1 MLLSVKDL
9 SFAYIEEFIIKD
21 LAFHINENEKI
32 ALIGNNGAGKTTL
45 FKILTDELS
54 AGSGQ
59 IYKKADLRLGY
70 LAQSAEFESAKSLY
84 DEIYSAN
91 TEIVTLEKRLSQV
104 NAQMAAPENTEVQ
117 QLQLIQEYDG
127 LHHRFEQLNGY
138 GYKSF
143 VHGILHGLGFEES
156 RFEQPV
162 STLSGGQKTRLA
174 LAKLLLQKPDL
185 LLLDEP
191 TNHLDLKA
199 ITWLESFLA
208 EYQGALFII
217 SHDRYFLD
225 KVVNRV
231 FELSFG
237 KLDFYEGN
245 YSYYLEQREIR
256 RELAEK
262 AYLNQQK
269 ELTRQQN
276 IIDTLRARNREK
288 FVRRAESRE
297 KLLSK
302 IERIEKPLS
311 ANDAMHFSLSPK
323 KESGNDVLDL
333 ENISKAFGELT
344 LFRNLNYQIFKGERV
359 ALVGENG
366 SGKTTLFR
374 ILQNEVAPDSG
385 TVRLGKNVEVSCYD
399 QEHSNLNM
407 HNSLFEE
414 ISDQFPKMTNT
425 EIRSLLAAFLF
436 TGDDVFQKISS
447 LSGGEKGRLSL
458 AKMMLTEGN
467 FLLLDEPTNH
477 LDLVSR
483 EVLENALS
491 HYSGTLFFISHDRYF
506 INRIAT
512 KVVELENYGL
522 TEYLGNYDDFVE
534 KKRQLQGLTPIE
546 PIEPLAASPARPAS
560 FLDLAPSNRIAPA
573 AEKASEAI
581 SSSKKDWLLEKEEK
595 ARSQKRLSRQKKLE
609 EMIDRTEQ
617 RISELDLLLASEDV
631 FTDYE
636 KAHEISSQ
644 KESLE
649 ETLLEYYEELD
660 ELI

>member
-9 SFAYIEEFIIKD
+9 SFAYVEDWILKD
-21 LAFHINENEKI
+21 LSCHINENEKI

-45 FKILTDELS
+45 FKILTGELTPT
-54 AGSGQ
+54 AGQ
-59 IYKKADLRLGY
+59 IYQKSGMQLGY
-70 LAQSAEFESAKSLY
+70 LAQNAEFESVKTLY
-84 DEIYSAN
+84 DELYSAN
-91 TEIVTLEKRLSQV
+91 AEIVALEKKLARL
-104 NAQMAAPENTEVQ
+104 NE
-117 QLQLIQEYDG
+117 QLASPANDEETQLRLVHEYDE
-127 LHHRFEQLNGY
+127 LHQRFDQLDGY
-138 GYKSF
+138 SYKSF
-143 VHGILHGLGFEES
+143 VHGILRGLGFEED
-156 RFEQPV
+156 RFSQPV
-162 STLSGGQKTRLA
+162 ATLSGGQKTRLA

-231 FELSFG
+231 FELAFG
-237 KLDFYEGN
+237 QLDFYEGN
-245 YSYYLEQREIR
+245 YSYYLAQREIR
-256 RELAEK
+256 QELAEK

-269 ELTRQQN
+269 EIDRQQN

-297 KLLSK
+297 KLLNK
-302 IERIEKPLS
+302 IERLEKPLS
-311 ANDAMHFSLSPK
+311 AGEAMQISISPK
-323 KESGNDVLDL
+323 QESGHDVLAL
-333 ENISKAFGELT
+333 EHINKAFGKLT
-344 LFRNLNYQIFKGERV
+344 LFRDLNYQVFKGDRI

-366 SGKTTLFR
+366 SGKTTLLR
-374 ILQNEVAPDSG
+374 ILQSEIAPDAG
-385 TVRLGKNVEVSCYD
+385 TVCLGKNVQISYYD
-399 QEHSNLNM
+399 QEHSNLNPN
-407 HNSLFEE
+407 NSLFDE

-425 EIRSLLAAFLF
+425 EIRNLLAAFLF

-458 AKMMLTEGN
+458 AKMMLAEGN

-483 EVLENALS
+483 EVLENALT
-491 HYSGTLFFISHDRYF
+491 HYSGTILFISHDRYF

-512 KVVELENYGL
+512 KVAELENQCL
-522 TEYLGNYDDFVE
+522 TEYLGNYDDFIA
-534 KKRQLQGLTPIE
+534 KKSERQGL
-546 PIEPLAASPARPAS
+546 AAAGEMAAAPTRPAS
-560 FLDLAPSNRIAPA
+560 FLDLAPSNRVGSS
-573 AEKASEAI
+573 KSEESRA
-581 SSSKKDWLLEKEEK
+581 KKDWLQEKEEK
-595 ARSQKRLSRQKKLE
+595 ARSQKRISRQKKLE
-609 EMIDRTEQ
+609 EMIDQTEQ
-617 RISELDLLLASEDV
+617 RIGELDLLLASEEV

-636 KAHEISSQ
+636 KAHEISMQ
-644 KESLE
+644 KEQLE
-649 ETLLEYYEELD
+649 EKLLGYYEELD